1 MEPCSRDPTGVH
13 VRRRLERFGLHRLQG
28 HLLVRRSQRVPLD
41 PRAKPGPR
49 HALPGKKRDRLQQ
62 LNKRE
67 REFSTL
73 YFISFE
79 TRCQIL
85 GRGKYQTTRWSIVKS
100 PNQLFSPKVRKRPS
114 VFNAS
119 YQKKKKILCV
129 ELLELLFPL

>member
-1 MEPCSRDPTGVH
+1 MEPCSRDQTGVH

-67 REFSTL
+67 RESFQPFILFHSKRGVKFWEEASIRRRDDRSSKVQTNFSVPK
-73 YFISFE
+73 YES
-79 TRCQIL
+79 
-85 GRGKYQTTRWSIVKS
+85 GR
-100 PNQLFSPKVRKRPS
+100 
-114 VFNAS
+114 VFLMRRT
-119 YQKKKKILCV
+119 KKKKILCV

>member
-1 MEPCSRDPTGVH
+1 MEPGSRDPTGVH

-85 GRGKYQTTRWSIVKS
+85 GRGKYQTTR
-100 PNQLFSPKVRKRPS
+100 
-114 VFNAS
+114 
-119 YQKKKKILCV
+119 
-129 ELLELLFPL
+129 

>member
-1 MEPCSRDPTGVH
+1 MEPGSRDPTGVY

-28 HLLVRRSQRVPLD
+28 HLLFRRSERVPLD

-67 REFSTL
+67 SFHL
-73 YFISFE
+73 FFISFE

-85 GRGKYQTTRWSIVKS
+85 GRGKYQTTR
-100 PNQLFSPKVRKRPS
+100 
-114 VFNAS
+114 
-119 YQKKKKILCV
+119 
-129 ELLELLFPL
+129 